1 MEEIKIA
8 QVILTNQKIQWPTGY
23 ACISV
28 QLYFVKIKYQI
39 VFSFISLSDGNIF
52 LVLYVPSKCKERMRL
67 QEQFLL
73 MFLNAPIWN
82 TLSTEIMIYRWI
94 HTTFKLRS
102 GLGEGYL
109 KSILTPLSAHRPH
122 LLLTILKF
130 RSLVEITVFKDLKCR
145 NELHAGCEV
154 SQRYNGKMSVGGDEV
169 YAMNSST
176 KFQAY
181 RNRPS
186 LNAELPLIIHSNHT
200 LSCQLNP
207 ICGPE

>member
-1 MEEIKIA
+1 MEKIKIA

-28 QLYFVKIKYQI
+28 PLYFVKIKYQN
-39 VFSFISLSDGNIF
+39 VFSFISLSDENIF

-82 TLSTEIMIYRWI
+82 TLSTEILIYRWI
-94 HTTFKLRS
+94 HKTIQLRS
-102 GLGEGYL
+102 GIGEGYL
-109 KSILTPLSAHRPH
+109 KSIITPLSAHRPH

-130 RSLVEITVFKDLKCR
+130 RSLVEITVFEDLKCK

-154 SQRYNGKMSVGGDEV
+154 SQRYNGKCRSGVTK
-169 YAMNSST
+169 ST
-176 KFQAY
+176 LRIRWQNFRLTEIDQVWMLNY
-181 RNRPS
+181 R
-186 LNAELPLIIHSNHT
+186 
-200 LSCQLNP
+200 
-207 ICGPE
+207 

>member
-67 QEQFLL
+67 LEQFLL

-169 YAMNSST
+169 
-176 KFQAY
+176 
-181 RNRPS
+181 
-186 LNAELPLIIHSNHT
+186 
-200 LSCQLNP
+200 
-207 ICGPE
+207 